1 MCVCISTQTKVKKEK
16 RVKPFGFLFRRR
28 GSDDDKTIDDD
39 DNFFLVPPSAEMTR
53 DFSRGK
59 E

>member
-39 DNFFLVPPSAEMTR
+39 IFFGAPERR
-53 DFSRGK
+53 DDA
-59 E
+59 

>member
-28 GSDDDKTIDDD
+28 GSDDD
-39 DNFFLVPPSAEMTR
+39 NFFLVPPSAEMTR